1 MEMANDEV
9 VISARGVE
17 HTFLGRLGTTVPL
30 VVTWSRRDLRTRYR
44 QSLLRSA
51 WSFVQ
56 PLTILAIYGW
66 VLTAVLDVSSGA
78 VPYLTFAWSGIV
90 PFTYFSNTLSI
101 GVGSVQQSGSIITRV
116 YFPRD
121 VLPLSVVLAGCA
133 DLAVMLL
140 TLVVVAWVQTGPPS
154 WHLLGLLPVLV
165 VLLLWTTAATVLTA
179 GLTVFRRDLNFAVP
193 LVLRVLF
200 IITPIMYPAELV
212 AKTAPWLNT
221 VNPLTVVI
229 GGTRDAVYGG
239 RWPDMG
245 LLAAQGLAGAAFL
258 VVSSAVFHRLEP
270 RMSDFA

>member
-1 MEMANDEV
+1 MSDEEV

-17 HTFLGRLGTTVPL
+17 QSILGRIRTTAPL
-30 VVTWSRRDLRTRYR
+30 VLTWSRRDLRTRYR

-66 VLTAVLDVSSGA
+66 VLTAVLDVSSGS

-90 PFTYFSNTLSI
+90 PFTYFSSTLGQ
-101 GVGSVQQSGSIITRV
+101 GVGSVQQAGSIISRV

-133 DLAVMLL
+133 DLAIMLL
-140 TLVVVAWVQTGPPS
+140 TLIVVAWVQIGPPGL
-154 WHLLGLLPVLV
+154 HVLGLVPVLA
-165 VLLLWTTAATVLTA
+165 VLLVWTTAATVLTA

-221 VNPLTVVI
+221 INPLTVVI
-229 GGTRDAVYGG
+229 GGVRDAVYGG
-239 RWPDMG
+239 RWPDPAPM
-245 LLAAQGLAGAAFL
+245 LAQGLVGLGVLTVAS
-258 VVSSAVFHRLEP
+258 VVFHRLEP
-270 RMSDFA
+270 RMSDYV